1 MSDHDHDG
9 GLARDLPL
17 LTRRRIVAGI
27 GLAGVAGVGAWLLG
41 GAPGLA
47 EGNMTGSAADG
58 SVCLKDPVETGGPF
72 PADGHQHQVGADRQ
86 CADAKRCGAR

>member
-47 EGNMTGSAADG
+47 KGNLSGSAADG
-58 SVCLKDPVETGGPF
+58 SVCLKDGRPIPGRR
-72 PADGHQHQVGADRQ
+72 HQHQVGADRQ